1 MTIIDVASDNMIMAD
16 VHLQCR
22 LRDQLDRRAT
32 PLRRSGSGRLVHES
46 LRARRVGAWREWFFR
61 IPLPSLI

>member
-1 MTIIDVASDNMIMAD
+1 MTIIDVAGDNMIIAD

-32 PLRRSGSGRLVHES
+32 PLRKIKRRAVH
-46 LRARRVGAWREWFFR
+46 L
-61 IPLPSLI
+61 